1 MSGRRSAGAHIS
13 VLRRS
18 CARRS
23 RSCSPGSC
31 STSAHGHSKPP
42 TPGPSSGEPKL
53 DTDETRN
60 AGSVSG
66 SAVVHRVQKLAKR
79 SAFSMRRATSGGVT
93 QRPQTAGSTPTG
105 AGHPRRFPVG
115 ALPCLR
121 PRSFTLC
128 PPSRP
133 VVRNR
138 EAHAEGG
145 RPSYS
150 VSRLPVPFPRG
161 QQVGGGDLGGYGSKS
176 HKPVP
181 ASMPPGG
188 RWGRHRPFPTD
199 RRTLADSFSPYQS
212 VTRANGGNPHADA
225 VLSTPLNVVRRKP

>member
-93 QRPQTAGSTPTG
+93 HRPQKAGSTPTG
-105 AGHPRRFPVG
+105 AGHTRGAPRGRTAVSPPAFVHAMSAVKAGSPEQG
-115 ALPCLR
+115 GARGRRETLLLALP
-121 PRSFTLC
+121 
-128 PPSRP
+128 PS
-133 VVRNR
+133 
-138 EAHAEGG
+138 
-145 RPSYS
+145 
-150 VSRLPVPFPRG
+150 LFPFPRG

-212 VTRANGGNPHADA
+212 VTRANGGNPHA
-225 VLSTPLNVVRRKP
+225 